1 MRWMATILFGITLF
15 VASNIDD
22 IFILL
27 AFFSDPRLHKGQII
41 LGQYLG
47 IGLLIGVSLAAAAVS
62 LVLPPAYV
70 GLLGLAPI
78 AIGIKKLFDR
88 EDEDDDAAGA
98 RAAGKSGIGNIAAVA
113 AVTIANGGDNIG
125 VYVPVF
131 ATRPDTD
138 TAIIVAV
145 FGIMTGLLCLLAVW
159 LVNHRTIGGPIRR
172 YGRGFLPL
180 VLIGLGCLILYEAG
194 TLDLLAG

>member
-1 MRWMATILFGITLF
+1 MGAIILGITLF

-27 AFFSDPRLHKGQII
+27 AFFSDRRFRKDQII

-47 IGLLIGVSLAAAAVS
+47 IGLLTGISLIAAAVS

-78 AIGIKKLFDR
+78 AIGIKRLYDR
-88 EDEDDDAAGA
+88 ADEDDDANVA
-98 RAAGKSGIGNIAAVA
+98 RAGGKPGIGNIASVA

-131 ATRPDTD
+131 ATRSRADLTV
-138 TAIIVAV
+138 IVV
-145 FGIMTGLLCLLAVW
+145 IFGVMTGLLCLLASW
-159 LVNHRTIGGPIRR
+159 LVNHRTIGAPIRR
-172 YGRGFLPL
+172 YGRVLLPL

-194 TLDLLAG
+194 SFSLLDAI